1 MAKRPSTRKSR
12 PGRRAS
18 GDRASADRR
27 EATPEASQGQAP
39 CSIVVMVASAGGLE
53 ACEKFLGHMPA
64 DSGMA
69 YVMVPHLDARHR
81 SAMTELLQRYTK
93 MKVVEITDG
102 MNAEP
107 NRVHVIP
114 PDGTLTIE
122 RGVLHVA
129 TPRGQGNTI
138 DTFFRSLAEDQEE
151 NAIGVILS
159 GSGSDGAL
167 GIKAI
172 KEHGGLTVAPTSISS
187 RFHSMPH
194 SADPTG
200 LVDLLLPLEEM
211 PPKPLG
217 HAQQLT
223 LGRNQRS
230 MEVLREGG
238 EKHLHRIYA
247 LLRSKTG
254 HDFSR
259 YKDSTF

>member
-1 MAKRPSTRKSR
+1 MAKRPTTRKSGPR
-12 PGRRAS
+12 RRAS

-27 EATPEASQGQAP
+27 EATPEASQGQETWP
-39 CSIVVMVASAGGLE
+39 IVGMGASAGGLE
-53 ACEKFLGHMPA
+53 AFEKFLGHMPPER
-64 DSGMA
+64 GMA

-122 RGVLHVA
+122 RGVLQVA

-138 DTFFRSLAEDQEE
+138 DTFFRSLADDQEE

-159 GSGSDGAL
+159 GCGRDGAL

-172 KEHGGLTVAPTSISS
+172 KEHGGLTVAQTSISS
-187 RFHSMPH
+187 RFDSMPH
-194 SADPTG
+194 SAVATG
-200 LVDLLLPLEEM
+200 PGELLLPLQSM
-211 PPKPLG
+211 PANP
-217 HAQQLT
+217 
-223 LGRNQRS
+223 GRHSQ
-230 MEVLREGG
+230 
-238 EKHLHRIYA
+238 A
-247 LLRSKTG
+247 A
-254 HDFSR
+254 
-259 YKDSTF
+259 